1 MVIIANYR
9 NIEQLNLVFN
19 EKSREYR
26 KKMPV
31 LARKVCP
38 FEIGS
43 ELITYISDPSA
54 SSGYKV
60 ETTCQLSEDMVIVR
74 NMIEL
79 CNSRGDFCRDKEGN
93 IIYNEYA
100 MGKSVFFN
108 NYTSPDQL
116 LECFSQKFYK
126 KTTIRAI
133 EIDEQVISIL
143 HEHDKSNHSLSDD
156 IFIATNWGTG
166 DTAELLQ
173 PGGMLTDSGY
183 AIAPEEFAAT
193 YVPTKKGQAFFNTAS
208 SRTCR
213 DNELETVTAEK
224 IAIKIQ

>member
-1 MVIIANYR
+1 M
-9 NIEQLNLVFN
+9 NI
-19 EKSREYR
+19 
-26 KKMPV
+26 KKIPA
-31 LARKVCP
+31 LARKVRP

-43 ELITYISDPSA
+43 ELVTYISDPSA

-74 NMIEL
+74 NMIAL
-79 CNSRGDFCRDKEGN
+79 CNSRGDACRDKDGN

-108 NYTSPDQL
+108 SYTNPDQL

-143 HEHDKSNHSLSDD
+143 HEYDQSNHSRPND

-183 AIAPEEFAAT
+183 AIAPKEFAAT
-193 YVPTKKGQAFFNTAS
+193 YVPTKKRPTFFNTTS

-213 DNELETVTAEK
+213 DNELETVTDKK
-224 IAIKIQ
+224 IAIKTQ